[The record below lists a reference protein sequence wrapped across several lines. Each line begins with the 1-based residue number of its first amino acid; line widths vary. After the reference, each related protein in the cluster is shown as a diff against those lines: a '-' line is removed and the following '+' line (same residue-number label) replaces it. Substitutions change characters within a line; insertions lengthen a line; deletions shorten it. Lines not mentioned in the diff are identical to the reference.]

1 MIEKTALHPVHVA
14 RLFGIRNK
22 VYTKVAELS
31 AKALLSREPIAFA
44 SLDGKNSNVSKRGT
58 HGAAISTAHG
68 SLSKA

>member
-44 SLDGKNSNVSKRGT
+44 SLDGKKFECFKKGD
-58 HGAAISTAHG
+58 AWG
-68 SLSKA
+68 SDFDCA